1 MTNVTNIIEFRSRQK
16 RVSTERQGVVVT
28 ERQIK
33 VVDDDYRV
41 RRVVATETGRGFAT
55 IYDAAGKARLIFS
68 STFPNQHVAQLIVA
82 MRAGYEQGLERGRR
96 EGGMG
101 DAS

>member
-1 MTNVTNIIEFRSRQK
+1 MTNIIEFRPRQK
-16 RVSTERQGVVVT
+16 RVETDRKGVVVT
-28 ERQIK
+28 EHPIK

-55 IYDAAGKARLIFS
+55 IYDANGKARLIFS
-68 STFPNQHVAQLIVA
+68 STFPQQHINQLIIA
-82 MRAGYEQGLERGRR
+82 LRAGYEQGLERGRR
-96 EGGMG
+96 EGSMD

>member
-1 MTNVTNIIEFRSRQK
+1 MTDMTNVVEFRPRQN
-16 RVSTERQGVVVT
+16 RLSPERQGVVVT
-28 ERQIK
+28 EHPIK

-68 STFPNQHVAQLIVA
+68 TTFPQQHINQLIIA
-82 MRAGYEQGLERGRR
+82 LRAGYEQGLERGRR
-96 EGGMG
+96 ESGRG